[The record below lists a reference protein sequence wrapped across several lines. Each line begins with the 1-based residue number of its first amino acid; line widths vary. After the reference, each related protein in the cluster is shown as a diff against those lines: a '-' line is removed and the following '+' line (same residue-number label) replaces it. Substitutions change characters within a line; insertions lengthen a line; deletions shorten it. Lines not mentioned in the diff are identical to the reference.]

1 MTWYCGHMTDK
12 PDRPDGRRNPRRIS
26 RYPQR
31 LAIPVDQQT
40 FDGVSKLADA
50 AEVPISEIGRQ
61 LLATALP
68 PALKMAAQNTGRQR
82 AKA

>member
-1 MTWYCGHMTDK
+1 MTDK
-12 PDRPDGRRNPRRIS
+12 PDRLDGRRKPRRIS

-68 PALKMAAQNTGRQR
+68 PALKLAAQDTRRQG